1 VLAFSYRDD
10 RVSGIEVI
18 TDADRLDALELA
30 VLG

>member
-1 VLAFSYRDD
+1 MLAFSYRGD

-18 TDADRLDALELA
+18 AEPARLEALDLA